1 MGVSPPVEDV
11 PEMTASHAVWYRWGP
26 TCGRCP
32 AVGYV
37 LPSFNVHSVRG
48 GFRIAQIGR
57 TSHYLTASL
66 ENFTDALYA
75 EFSNATFFRPQ
86 PRRTFLI
93 GWTSTF

>member
-1 MGVSPPVEDV
+1 VVQ
-11 PEMTASHAVWYRWGP
+11 
-26 TCGRCP
+26 P

-48 GFRIAQIGR
+48 GFRIAKIGR
-57 TSHYLTASL
+57 TSHYITASL

-86 PRRTFLI
+86 PRRTFLV